1 MMGEGERALFRATSA
16 RADSPARTRFARV
29 RRATIAE
36 LVTARGGEL
45 RQSARPSSYLLRPC
59 FPLSPLLL
67 SLLLV
72 FPFSVPFLPIAVLA
86 GDRDHQPSPLAGAT
100 RGTPGSRCALG
111 GPRGPHPARHSADH
125 SRAVV
130 AAASAGNTIVNPFVA
145 VTQVTRFVTPALP
158 STTLAC
164 LDPMS
169 TRSLPRSSPLIAAH
183 APQPRPGH
191 RSR

>member
-111 GPRGPHPARHSADH
+111 GPRGPILRGT
-125 SRAVV
+125 RQ
-130 AAASAGNTIVNPFVA
+130 TI
-145 VTQVTRFVTPALP
+145 LE
-158 STTLAC
+158 
-164 LDPMS
+164 
-169 TRSLPRSSPLIAAH
+169 RSSPLP
-183 APQPRPGH
+183 APATQLSIPSSPSRKSRASSPPLFPAQP
-191 RSR
+191 